1 MKNTLFRFAGAA
13 ICASGM
19 LLAQTQAPPA
29 NAAPP
34 AQHRQW
40 NRGRMLDN
48 LATKLN
54 LTDAQ
59 KQQAQSI
66 MASARQSSKTV
77 AQELRQT
84 RHALWDA
91 AKTGQPEA
99 NIDQLSAKVG
109 NLTGQLTA
117 IRTKTFAQIYALLT
131 PEQRTQADQ
140 MQHRGRGMF
149 MGGNE
154 RSPGAGGGF

>member
-1 MKNTLFRFAGAA
+1 
-13 ICASGM
+13 
-19 LLAQTQAPPA
+19 
-29 NAAPP
+29 
-34 AQHRQW
+34 
-40 NRGRMLDN
+40 MLDN
-48 LATKLN
+48 LAAKLN
-54 LTDAQ
+54 LTDVQ
-59 KQQAQSI
+59 KQQAQSLL
-66 MASARQSSKTV
+66 ASAHQSSRTV
-77 AQELRQT
+77 AQQLRET

-91 AKTGQPEA
+91 AKAGQSEA

-131 PEQRTQADQ
+131 PEQRTQAEQ
-140 MQHRGRGMF
+140 MRHRSRGMF